1 MSQGLTGLS
10 DINVERV
17 VALTDAATIDTD
29 ASLGS
34 VFKVTLGGNRTLGAP
49 TNPTSG
55 QKGVWRFKQ
64 DGTGS
69 RTITLNAIF
78 RVASDIGTI
87 TLSTVAA
94 TADYLA
100 AVYDLTDNKWDV
112 IAFTKGIL

>member
-1 MSQGLTGLS
+1 MAQGLTGLS

-17 VALTDAATIDTD
+17 VTLTDAANIDTD

-34 VFKVTLGGNRTLGAP
+34 VFKVTLGGNRTLNAP

-55 QKGVWRFKQ
+55 QKAVWRFKQ

-78 RVASDIGTI
+78 RVASDISAV
-87 TLSTVAA
+87 TLSTAA
-94 TADYLA
+94 GTADYMA
-100 AVYDLTDNKWDV
+100 AIYDEADNKWDV